1 MLSDPVHGFIE
12 VEDRFIQ
19 DLIKTREVQRL
30 RRIKQL
36 GMGFIVYPS
45 AEHSRFPHALGAMG
59 LLKDALD
66 YLESKGTPIS
76 DNERLASLAAILLHD
91 IGHAPFSHTLEFQ
104 FIQDKDVSHED
115 ISAALIKN
123 IQCNMVPDSNDYGL
137 LDLAL
142 EIFNKTYHRPF
153 FHQLI
158 SGQFDMD
165 RLDYLRRDSQLT
177 GVVEGK
183 IGIDRILRTLCVHP
197 KEGGADSCLA
207 IESKGVY
214 TIGNVLIAR
223 RLMYQQVYLHK
234 TVIAADCV
242 LRGAIKRAK
251 YLINNGKVVAVSDIS
266 PSLQY
271 FLENNVTEKMLS
283 DQKVLDHFLNLDDAE
298 IICSLKKW
306 QNSPDK
312 ILADL
317 SDRFISR
324 NLFRCVFLK
333 KNPPQ
338 KIEDSWGEKVTKFL
352 KKTKGI
358 TSTDI
363 REYYLHSCITGR
375 STNDDR
381 DRKDDDRDRK
391 DDDRDRKDDDRDR
404 KDDDR
409 DRKDDIPVLTSDGKI
424 SSLTDYAAWTSIS
437 APMDYPQ
444 IPYVAYPKEVH
455 LDLEEWTDDA
465 PHYT

>member
-1 MLSDPVHGFIE
+1 MSEKLIMLSDPVHGFIE

-66 YLESKGTPIS
+66 YIESKGTPIS

-91 IGHAPFSHTLEFQ
+91 IGHAPFSHTLESQ
-104 FIQDKDVSHED
+104 LISKASHEK
-115 ISAALIKN
+115 ISVALIKH
-123 IQCNMVPDSNDYGL
+123 IQSDMVPDSNDYGL

-142 EIFNKTYHRPF
+142 KISNKTYHRPF

-197 KEGGADSCLA
+197 KEGGTDSCLA

-251 YLINNGKVVAVSDIS
+251 YLTNNGKDVAVRDIS

-271 FLENNVTEKMLS
+271 FLKNDVTKEMLS

-338 KIEDSWGEKVTKFL
+338 KIEDSWVEKVTKFL

-363 REYYLHSCITGR
+363 PKYYLHSCITGR
-375 STNDDR
+375 ST
-381 DRKDDDRDRK
+381 DDDL
-391 DDDRDRKDDDRDR
+391 
-404 KDDDR
+404 

-424 SSLTDYAAWTSIS
+424 SSLNDYAAWTSIT
-437 APMDYPQ
+437 APTDYPQ

-455 LDLEEWTDDA
+455 LDLEEWTDDV

>member
-1 MLSDPVHGFIE
+1 MSEKLIMLSDPVHGFIE

-66 YLESKGTPIS
+66 YIESKGTPIS
-76 DNERLASLAAILLHD
+76 DNERLASLAAILQHD
-91 IGHAPFSHTLEFQ
+91 ICRAPAGALQ
-104 FIQDKDVSHED
+104 
-115 ISAALIKN
+115 ISFCWIF
-123 IQCNMVPDSNDYGL
+123 SNDYGL

-142 EIFNKTYHRPF
+142 KISNKTYHRPF

-271 FLENNVTEKMLS
+271 FLKNDVTKKMLS

-338 KIEDSWGEKVTKFL
+338 KIEDSWVEKVTKFL

-358 TSTDI
+358 ISTDI
-363 REYYLHSCITGR
+363 RKYYLHSCITGR
-375 STNDDR
+375 ST
-381 DRKDDDRDRK
+381 DDDL
-391 DDDRDRKDDDRDR
+391 
-404 KDDDR
+404 

-424 SSLTDYAAWTSIS
+424 SSLNDYAAWTSIT
-437 APMDYPQ
+437 APTDYPQ

-455 LDLEEWTDDA
+455 LDLEEWTDDV